1 MLTNRRTPSGG
12 RAYYGSSDRDGSG
25 SISCSEWEESAEAAQ
40 GGVRQSVHSPA
51 AAVDGVRQRGPL
63 PEPPDH
69 GLVVAV
75 AVAVARRD
83 NARVHWPPPGI
94 RRTAAAATTAG
105 QQADECL
112 WLSVVALSIGLRLR
126 RARRAGEAARRGDR
140 PVRTRAGT
148 FALPLHNPPALT
160 SPSDPDAPYRT
171 WRGPF
176 LVTHSGRAAEAG
188 GGRPATAPQPGDP
201 GQGRA
206 VRGRQAPREGLGSG
220 ARGAARRRAGGAARA
235 PPRRGGRVAGQGALG
250 AGRRGHPARAAPAA
264 GRRAGVGRG
273 AARRRWR
280 RRRRGAVL
288 VVGVRGPSALGPR
301 VPGLPP
307 EAGLRRAHPLQAPPA
322 LRRVLRRRR
331 RGRRH
336 GVPRVPVRADGQR
349 GGHPLLSVARLAVHL
364 GSR

>member
-1 MLTNRRTPSGG
+1 VTVPPVPFLAASGKSRRKRPRDECVSLFTVQPQQST
-12 RAYYGSSDRDGSG
+12 AFASVALFQTQNMVSSSP
-25 SISCSEWEESAEAAQ
+25 
-40 GGVRQSVHSPA
+40 SPA
-51 AAVDGVRQRGPL
+51 ATA
-63 PEPPDH
+63 
-69 GLVVAV
+69 LVS
-75 AVAVARRD
+75 
-83 NARVHWPPPGI
+83 
-94 RRTAAAATTAG
+94 T
-105 QQADECL
+105 
-112 WLSVVALSIGLRLR
+112 GLRL
-126 RARRAGEAARRGDR
+126 AFDEQQQQQQQESKQTNAFGYPSSPSQSGSVSDELAAQEKRHDEEIDR
-140 PVRTRAGT
+140 FVREQVPSPFPCTT
-148 FALPLHNPPALT
+148 PPALT

-188 GGRPATAPQPGDP
+188 GGRPAAAPQPGDP

-349 GGHPLLSVARLAVHL
+349 GGHPLLSVPRLAVHV